1 MSGDGN
7 DEEIVKLSIDG
18 KVSFLMNLILVFVMV
33 IHDCDDDAGDY
44 DGDGDGDNNG
54 GGDGGGDGDGDI
66 DNDGCQVQE
75 TPEGK
80 DGNKTEF
87 GFKKEK
93 REKSAV

>member
-18 KVSFLMNLILVFVMV
+18 KVSFMMILILVFVMV
-33 IHDCDDDAGDY
+33 IHNCDDDGGDCDG

-54 GGDGGGDGDGDI
+54 DGDGGGDI
-66 DNDGCQVQE
+66 DNNGCQVQE